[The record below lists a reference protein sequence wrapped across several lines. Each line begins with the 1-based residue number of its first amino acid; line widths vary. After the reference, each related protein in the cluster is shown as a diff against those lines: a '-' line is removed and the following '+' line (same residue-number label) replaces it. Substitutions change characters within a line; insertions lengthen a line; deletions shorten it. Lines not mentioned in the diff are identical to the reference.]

1 MKKLFRL
8 HNKRLSTVSSIL
20 LIASFVL
27 VACSSATATPTTAP
41 VPTSAPTTAAQAT
54 TAPTSAPTAAAA
66 TEVATTAATSAAT
79 EAATAAAT
87 TAATAAATEAATQ
100 GSTTPASG
108 ELRVAMQAPVQ
119 TDPAQISSD
128 SEVMIANAVYDYLV
142 DVDAKS
148 QIQPRLATKW
158 DISADGKVYTFT
170 LASGVTFQDGSAF
183 SSADVVWTFNR
194 LRDATQKLPTADL
207 YKNIANV
214 AAAGDGQVVF
224 TLTNPN
230 PFFLFDLS
238 DNHALVV
245 KANTT
250 DFTKFN
256 GTGPFTV
263 SNYSPE
269 DRIELAANA
278 KYFIPGEPKLAKL
291 TIIFF
296 KDENASVDAL
306 RGGQV
311 DLVPRLSAGNF
322 VALQSETG
330 ITTVNVPTNGFSL
343 IRLRADTK
351 PGNDPRVMQAMKLAT
366 DRSALLNLVQQNLG
380 AIGRDSPIGPLYPTY
395 YSEDTPLPTRDITQA
410 KQLLADAGYASGL
423 KLDLYTPDTIGQPDL
438 AAALKSQWADAGIT
452 LNIIVE
458 PESVYYGDNGWLSVD
473 LGITGWGSRPYPQFY
488 LDTMLKT
495 GAVWNEAHWSDP
507 EFDKLEAEAGTTQ
520 DEATR
525 IADYKQIQKIMIE
538 RGPVIIPYFFPQ
550 LAAIKTSFTG
560 FELKAFAGRT
570 DFRTVSA
577 GQ

>member
-8 HNKRLSTVSSIL
+8 HNKRLSAFGSIL
-20 LIASFVL
+20 LVASFVL
-27 VACSSATATPTTAP
+27 TACATATATPAP
-41 VPTSAPTTAAQAT
+41 VPTTAPTAVQPTTAPAATEAATVAPTTAPTTAAATVAPT
-54 TAPTSAPTAAAA
+54 TAP
-66 TEVATTAATSAAT
+66 
-79 EAATAAAT
+79 TAAAT
-87 TAATAAATEAATQ
+87 TAATAAATQATS
-100 GSTTPASG
+100 GGTSG

-119 TDPAQISSD
+119 TDPALISSD
-128 SEVMIANAVYDYLV
+128 TEVMIANAVYDYLV

-158 DISADGKVYTFT
+158 DISADGLVYTFT

-194 LRDATQKLPTADL
+194 LRDATQKYPTADL
-207 YKNIANV
+207 YKNVANV

-224 TLTNPN
+224 TLTKPN

-238 DNHALVV
+238 DNHALIL
-245 KANTT
+245 KANTA
-250 DFTKFN
+250 DPKQFN
-256 GTGPFTV
+256 GTGPFKVT
-263 SNYSPE
+263 NYSPE
-269 DRIELAANA
+269 DRIELAANP
-278 KYFIPGEPKLAKL
+278 KYFVPGEPKLAKL

-306 RGGQV
+306 KGGQV

-322 VALQSETG
+322 TALQSETG

-343 IRLRADTK
+343 VRLRADHK
-351 PGNDPRVMQAMKLAT
+351 PGSDPRVMQAMRLAT
-366 DRSALLNLVQQNLG
+366 DRSAILNLVQQNLG
-380 AIGRDSPIGPLYPTY
+380 ATGRDSPIGPLYTTY

-410 KQLLADAGYASGL
+410 KQLLSDAGYPNGL

-438 AAALKSQWADAGIT
+438 AAALKSQWAEAGIT

-458 PESVYYGDNGWLSVD
+458 PESVYYGDNGWLAVD
-473 LGITGWGSRPYPQFY
+473 LGITGWGSRPYPQYY
-488 LDTMLKT
+488 LDIMLKT

-538 RGPVIIPYFFPQ
+538 RGPVIIPYYFAQF
-550 LAAIKTSFTG
+550 AAIKNTFQG
-560 FELKAFAGRT
+560 FQLQAFAGRT
-570 DFRTVSA
+570 DFRTVTA

>member
-8 HNKRLSTVSSIL
+8 HNKRLSAVGSIL
-20 LIASFVL
+20 LVASFVM

-41 VPTSAPTTAAQAT
+41 VATQVVAAPTTAPATAPAATVAPTAAAPTTAAT
-54 TAPTSAPTAAAA
+54 
-66 TEVATTAATSAAT
+66 V
-79 EAATAAAT
+79 AAT
-87 TAATAAATEAATQ
+87 TAATAAATAAATQ
-100 GSTTPASG
+100 GTTGSTSG

-119 TDPAQISSD
+119 TDPALISSD

-158 DISADGKVYTFT
+158 DISADGLVYTFT

-194 LRDATQKLPTADL
+194 LRDATQKYATADL
-207 YKNIANV
+207 YKNVANV

-224 TLTNPN
+224 TLSKPN

-238 DNHALVV
+238 DNHALVL
-245 KANTT
+245 KANTA
-250 DFTKFN
+250 DPKQFN
-256 GTGPFTV
+256 GTGPFKVT
-263 SNYSPE
+263 NYSPE
-269 DRIELAANA
+269 DRIQLAANP
-278 KYFIPGEPKLAKL
+278 KYFIAGEPKLAKL

-306 RGGQV
+306 KGGQV

-322 VALQSETG
+322 TALQAETG
-330 ITTVNVPTNGFSL
+330 ITVVNVPTNGFSL
-343 IRLRADTK
+343 VRLRADHK
-351 PGNDPRVMQAMKLAT
+351 PGSDPRVMQAMRLAT
-366 DRSALLNLVQQNLG
+366 DRAAILNLVQQNLG
-380 AIGRDSPIGPLYPTY
+380 ATGRDSPIGPLYPTY
-395 YSEDTPLPTRDITQA
+395 YSEDTMLPTRDITQA
-410 KQLLADAGYASGL
+410 KKLLSDAGYPNGL

-438 AAALKSQWADAGIT
+438 AAALKSEWADAGIT

-458 PESVYYGDNGWLSVD
+458 PENVYYGNNGWLAVD

-507 EFDKLEAEAGTTQ
+507 EFDKLATEAGTTQ